1 MKRKRHVTDGHIN
14 NPSQV
19 WRLTDG
25 CYLVGIPFSLTT
37 RVISDYFL
45 S

>member
-25 CYLVGIPFSLTT
+25 CYLVGVLFSLTT
-37 RVISDYFL
+37 LVIYDYFL